1 MATRQVR
8 DANGKKPGKGGGA
21 EDDKS
26 GKAGRGSS
34 SHHRHS
40 GGGGAEDKGSSG
52 DAAAKSSSKGGATL
66 GVARIDLQ
74 AFKEWAAEQSMAGL
88 ANEGQ
93 GCGLLASTK
102 RKSAAVCGY
111 QVLLLPLLNFTAK
124 LTFG

>member
-1 MATRQVR
+1 VATRQVR

-40 GGGGAEDKGSSG
+40 GGGGGAEDKGSSG

-74 AFKEWAAEQSMAGL
+74 AFKEWAAEQSMAGP

-93 GCGLLASTK
+93 GLLASTK

-111 QVLLLPLLNFTAK
+111 QVLLLPLLNFTTK